1 MAYDAFGNYV
11 GPDIE
16 ATDPFAYETE
26 EERRKRLASEVKTKQ
41 EVTTYGDGSQ
51 TRTVKEEIP
60 AAGPVSPETFARMQ
74 QAESGGRDFDAQGR
88 PLTSPKGAMFAN
100 QVMPATAASP
110 GFGVRPAQAQTP
122 EEYNRVGQEYY
133 QALLKKYNGDER
145 AAAAA
150 YNAGPGR
157 VDKNIAANAGQ
168 LNPAQ
173 LPRETQGYLSKV
185 FDAIIPSAQAGTLT
199 DAQRR
204 GAPTITPPA
213 APTAPVA
220 PQAMAAQSAAQ
231 PRMQI
236 DEEGNRLI
244 TNADGTTTILGPNNR
259 PMMAGGMEPRDTP
272 EFRNRLFEEAGKDPF
287 KWMEISKQPEFAQ
300 FPAMQTVAKQQARA
314 LLEQEFKMNS
324 AKEQATQAIAA
335 AAQGDPKAG
344 RAIADELKNQ
354 EGSWVKM
361 ILLGFLSPEL
371 AGEEAIKL
379 GFGNKWQSVSN
390 EKGETA
396 LIQVN
401 AKGLPLKGISADN
414 RELTQE
420 QLASFAT
427 GGKRELDIPGGT
439 YINDKTGEVGRVVT
453 DKRTGQSYV
462 QTDTGRKPMTGF
474 RPQSST
480 GGLAD
485 MRARQIQEINL
496 KLQGKGVEEQMAILR
511 DYNKALVGQGFVPV
525 QPSEVNIA
533 VPQIAGGAPAPAAQ
547 PAGAVAP
554 QPVAP
559 QPAAAPAPARGAP
572 VAPVPLAQAPQGRV
586 APAGAPTGAR
596 PTMTELE
603 AGKTIAKESAEVVG
617 KDIGTT
623 RANQGKAEQNAD
635 YLITKINE
643 LVTHPGFETSV
654 GRKGLSYG
662 FGLTKEPILE
672 GTDASDFQARFK
684 EIGGQSFLQAIENLR
699 GMGALSNLEGESAT
713 KAIQRMST
721 SQSEKEFKTAAQE
734 FNEIIQRGIDRNRV
748 KLGQEPKYGTKPAS
762 EIAKQEPVKKL
773 SKEDTQALE
782 WARNNPDDPRAKQ
795 IKQRLGL

>member
-16 ATDPFAYETE
+16 AVDPYSYETE
-26 EERRKRLASEVKTKQ
+26 EERRKRLASEVKTKR

-60 AAGPVSPETFARMQ
+60 AAVNPETFARMQ
-74 QAESGGRDFDAQGR
+74 QVESGGRDFNAQGG
-88 PLTSPKGAMFAN
+88 PLTSPAGAMFRN
-100 QVMPATAASP
+100 QVMPSTAASP
-110 GFGVRPAQAQTP
+110 GFGVRPAADQTP

-157 VDKNIAANAGQ
+157 VDSNMAANAGQ

-173 LPRETQGYLSKV
+173 LPRETQGYLGKV
-185 FDAIIPSAQAGTLT
+185 FNAMIPSAQAGTLPVGQ
-199 DAQRR
+199 AQR
-204 GAPTITPPA
+204 APTITPPA
-213 APTAPVA
+213 APTAPIS
-220 PQAMAAQSAAQ
+220 PQAMAQGAAQ

-244 TNADGTTTILGPNNR
+244 TNADGTTTVLGPNNR
-259 PMMAGGMEPRDTP
+259 PLMAGGMEPRDTP

-300 FPAMQTVAKQQARA
+300 FPAMQTVAKEQARA
-314 LLEQEFKMNS
+314 LLEQDFKMS
-324 AKEQATQAIAA
+324 AAKEQATQAIQAA
-335 AAQGDPKAG
+335 ASGDPRAG

-361 ILLGFLSPEL
+361 ILLGFLSPQL
-371 AGEEAIKL
+371 AGEEAVKL

-414 RELTQE
+414 KPLTQE

-480 GGLAD
+480 GSLED
-485 MRARQIQEINL
+485 MRVRQRQELNL
-496 KLQGKGVEEQMAILR
+496 KLQGKGIEEQMAILR
-511 DYNKALVGQGFVPV
+511 DYNKALVGQGYVPI
-525 QPSEVNIA
+525 QPSEVNIT
-533 VPQIAGGAPAPAAQ
+533 VPQIGSGATTAQ
-547 PAGAVAP
+547 TTTAP
-554 QPVAP
+554 QTATTAQTTTSQQSVGT
-559 QPAAAPAPARGAP
+559 PAI
-572 VAPVPLAQAPQGRV
+572 PVPLSQAPQGRV
-586 APAGAPTGAR
+586 AGAPTGAR

-603 AGKTIAKESAEVVG
+603 AGKAAAKEIATEAGKVVAASA
-617 KDIGTT
+617 DT
-623 RANQGKAEQNAD
+623 QNM
-635 YLITKINE
+635 INSIDNKV
-643 LVTHPGFETSV
+643 L
-654 GRKGLSYG
+654 
-662 FGLTKEPILE
+662 PILE
-672 GTDASDFQARFK
+672 SGKHNVGSLGSAIVGRGPIAQGIGSQFETQDAKNTKLVLDTVNKLAVEGMKALGSNPSTVDLQFWTANKPGANSDPEFMK
-684 EIGGQSFLQAIENLR
+684 EWIESR
-699 GMGALSNLEGESAT
+699 SAEL
-713 KAIQRMST
+713 KR
-721 SQSEKEFKTAAQE
+721 
-734 FNEIIQRGIDRNRV
+734 
-748 KLGQEPKYGTKPAS
+748 KLGYAQTQVGAGGAAGNAPAV
-762 EIAKQEPVKKL
+762 AKQEPVKKL
-773 SKEDTQALE
+773 SREDTQALE